1 MARKDAKQPASK
13 KGVPVTSASKK
24 AAGKDKGKDGPA
36 AKDKAKKAKKGDAWK
51 HSQDDDGDL
60 EAELAAVGLR
70 VKDITGDGNC
80 FFRALGDQLQGD
92 ENLHVSLRQRVLDFI
107 EQHEE
112 DFAPFVEDDEPFA
125 KYVARMRKDGTWA
138 GYMEVVAASR
148 CLGANLTIYQ
158 AGQPRWHVVNH
169 PDGCPVLHLS
179 YHDGQHYN
187 SVRCADDFGHGPPA
201 PVLLTGPGTI
211 ARPPP
216 REQGGWDERD
226 EARVMSSTGCG
237 SRAMVRRAL
246 EASKGDVEAAI
257 EQIIERMAAGDEGFG
272 FDGDADGEGEG
283 AEGGEKNTQT
293 GDVVGAEALEERAVD
308 GGRAM
313 GAGEG
318 GGESGKAQDAGNLR
332 QEGRTADGADG
343 GAEHRVRAVQE
354 SVPDASG
361 QSSSARAAVGAHA
374 GPGSALHAHGGSA
387 GKGAQAEAKGG
398 ASGKSGDGKEA
409 PAKGPSN
416 NKPCPCGSKKKY
428 KACCGPAAAAAARRR
443 QAAGEEAGS
452 AAESQGAVV
461 TAVVAQV
468 AALVI

>member
-1 MARKDAKQPASK
+1 MCRVWASSSVALLFRSLPYQVRGRLWSRPSRPRAAHGPGDHCPPA
-13 KGVPVTSASKK
+13 
-24 AAGKDKGKDGPA
+24 AAGAGAANRLQRLVLTACRAACWLLRKRIHLLPVGPTAVAPLAYSFCACGHRSATFCLHLPLIYGGPA
-36 AKDKAKKAKKGDAWK
+36 C
-51 HSQDDDGDL
+51 SV
-60 EAELAAVGLR
+60 AVR
-70 VKDITGDGNC
+70 
-80 FFRALGDQLQGD
+80 
-92 ENLHVSLRQRVLDFI
+92 H
-107 EQHEE
+107 
-112 DFAPFVEDDEPFA
+112 
-125 KYVARMRKDGTWA
+125 M
-138 GYMEVVAASR
+138 
-148 CLGANLTIYQ
+148 
-158 AGQPRWHVVNH
+158 
-169 PDGCPVLHLS
+169 
-179 YHDGQHYN
+179 
-187 SVRCADDFGHGPPA
+187 
-201 PVLLTGPGTI
+201 
-211 ARPPP
+211 
-216 REQGGWDERD
+216 QGGWDERD